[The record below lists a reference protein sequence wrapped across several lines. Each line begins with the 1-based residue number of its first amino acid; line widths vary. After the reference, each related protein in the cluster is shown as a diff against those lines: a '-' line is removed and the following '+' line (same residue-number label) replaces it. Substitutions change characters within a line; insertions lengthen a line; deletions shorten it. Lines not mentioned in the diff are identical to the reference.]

1 MNVTNILQKSRT
13 LKNKCKNEK
22 SANYKRNNIKKIEKK
37 LNNRLKN
44 LEPKQEY
51 KIALAGNPNVGKSTI
66 FNNLTG
72 MHQHTGNWTGKT
84 VANAKGE
91 CMYKEQKYTFI
102 DLPGTYSIMSNSE
115 EEEIARDYICF
126 GNPDATVV
134 VVDAT
139 TLERNLNL
147 VFQIMEITDNVILCV
162 NLLDEAKKKKIKVDL
177 KRLSTELG
185 IPVVGT
191 IARNKKTLDK
201 LLETIKKACEN
212 KISIQPKRVIYQ
224 KNIEDT
230 IAKLTKVLKEKYSLK
245 ETMYRWISLK
255 IIDGEEKIIKSIEI
269 NLEVEILEDK
279 EIQSLIEEIGKVN
292 IKKEGTEDGDI
303 EQEDTEELDIEKE
316 DTEEIDIKKV
326 ATKIE
331 EEKISAENMRRGN
344 SKKNDCNIN
353 YKDIIISKIVE
364 TAEKISNKVC
374 IFEDKDY
381 SERDRKIDK
390 ILTSKKYGIPI
401 MILFLGLIF
410 WLTIVGANYPSQ
422 FLFDIFSKFQE
433 KLINFA
439 TYINCPS
446 WLSDMLILG
455 VYQTLTWVVSVMLPP
470 MAIFFPLFTI
480 LEDLGYLPRIA
491 FNMDGFFKKACCS
504 GKQMITMC
512 MGFGCNA
519 CGVTGC
525 RIINSPR
532 ERLIAIITN
541 NLVPCNGRFPFLITI
556 ATIFI
561 AGTIEGIGASIIST
575 ISVMLV
581 IVLGIFLTLIISKVL
596 SKTILK
602 GMPSSFILEMPPYRK
617 PQFCKIFV
625 RSIFDRTLFI
635 LGRAVVVALPAG
647 LVIWLF
653 ANIGINGTS
662 ILDLIVNFLDPFAR
676 LMGLDGYILTGF
688 ILGIPAN
695 EIVLP
700 IILMCYLQGKALI
713 NIEDTF
719 AIGEILRQN
728 GWTILTAINVMIF
741 TILHF
746 PCATTLLTI
755 KKETG
760 KMRWVV
766 LSFLIPTVFGII
778 ICMLTN
784 LIFNFGKMI
793 FI

>member
-1 MNVTNILQKSRT
+1 MNFTNILQKSNT
-13 LKNKCKNEK
+13 LKNISKEEKMAKYKMDKFKKLQKNLDNKKTKQEEK
-22 SANYKRNNIKKIEKK
+22 NVDYKINNIKQTQKNLNKKQKK
-37 LNNRLKN
+37 LEQKY
-44 LEPKQEY
+44 EY

-84 VANAKGE
+84 VANATGE

-139 TLERNLNL
+139 TLERNLNF

-185 IPVVGT
+185 IPVVGP

-230 IAKLTKVLKEKYSLK
+230 IAKLTEVLKEKYSLK

-255 IIDGEEKIIKSIEI
+255 IIDGEEKIIKSIER
-269 NLEVEILEDK
+269 NLGVEILEDK
-279 EIQSLIEEIGKVN
+279 EIQSLIN
-292 IKKEGTEDGDI
+292 
-303 EQEDTEELDIEKE
+303 
-316 DTEEIDIKKV
+316 
-326 ATKIE
+326 
-331 EEKISAENMRRGN
+331 
-344 SKKNDCNIN
+344 CNIN

-364 TAEKISNKVC
+364 KAEKISNKVC
-374 IFEDKDY
+374 IFEDKNY

-422 FLFDIFSKFQE
+422 FLFDLFSKFQE

-439 TYINCPS
+439 TYINCPN

-581 IVLGIFLTLIISKVL
+581 IVLGIFLTLIISKIL

-635 LGRAVVVALPAG
+635 LGRAVAVALPAG

-653 ANIGINGTS
+653 ANIGINGSS

-760 KMRWVV
+760 KMRWVA

-784 LIFNFGKMI
+784 LIFNFGK
-793 FI
+793 FVFL